1 MKLHNAII
9 LKILTAE
16 LETEKNSVWTN
27 LNDTNDIII
36 VKSHEFENSITSCKQ
51 KRLSPNS
58 DNRKTHAYQLVD
70 L

>member
-16 LETEKNSVWTN
+16 LETEKNSVWAN

-36 VKSHEFENSITSCKQ
+36 VKSHEFE
-51 KRLSPNS
+51 
-58 DNRKTHAYQLVD
+58 KTLLFHISKNGYHQTLTT
-70 L
+70 